1 VNTTFFIREPKRAK
15 QAMEDVERRY
25 ARLLASVTDYVYTV
39 TVEQGRPV
47 TTTHGAGCEAVTG
60 YTSDEFEAY
69 PFLWESM
76 ICKEDLPAVRAHT
89 DRVLDGQK
97 PPPLEFRLI
106 HKNGGERWVKHTT
119 VAHRN
124 ELGQVIAYDGLVSDI
139 TERRQAQD
147 LLSVQYLV
155 TRELA
160 QASSLLD
167 ALTRVVAS
175 VGTVFRSF
183 RWDRAVLWSLDAGA
197 NRLHCAEIWHPLPH
211 QSEEFEVVNRK
222 LAFARGEGMPG
233 RVWASGTLAWI
244 ADLAQDAT
252 CPRAPYAAQLG
263 LRGTCAFPIRRA
275 ETIVG
280 VIELFSREAQQPDQ
294 HLQRVLATLGNQI
307 GQFLEHREAEEQRRL
322 SEQRLQAILDHSPAV
337 IHLKDAEGR
346 YLLVNRRFEQLFGVS
361 RAEVAGLAP
370 HDLFAQ
376 ETADALRN
384 HDLQVLAARAPM
396 EFDETVP
403 QNGELRTY
411 ISVKFPLLDA
421 AGVVYALGSI
431 STDITER
438 KRAEDKLNRAY
449 RELSESEAALKETL
463 QELKSANDQLKAAQL
478 RLIQAAKL
486 ESVGTLAAGVAH
498 EVKNPLQTIL
508 MGLDYLDHNL
518 KAGDSNAPSVL
529 TDMRDAVTRAST
541 IIRGLL
547 EFAAPAAFE
556 LKDDDLNALIEQSL
570 RLISGQAVASQVEV
584 VRDLEC
590 GLPPVSMDR
599 RKMQQVFINLFIN
612 AVQAMARG
620 GVLSVRTRAGRCG
633 RDLDLNSALFPQ
645 FRRGDRLVR
654 VEVQD
659 TGTGISE
666 AHLAKVFDPFFT
678 TKPVGV
684 GSGLGLSVVKKIVDL
699 HGGAIDIRNGPQGGA
714 LVTLVLR
721 TQQEKVA

>member
-1 VNTTFFIREPKRAK
+1 MNTTFFIREPKRAK

-39 TVEQGRPV
+39 TVEQGQPV
-47 TTTHGAGCEAVTG
+47 TTSHGAGCEAVTG
-60 YTSDEFEAY
+60 YTSDEFETD

-89 DRVLDGQK
+89 DRVLDGQT

-106 HKNGGERWVKHTT
+106 HKDGGVRWVKNTT
-119 VAHRN
+119 VAYRD
-124 ELGQVIAYDGLVSDI
+124 ELGRVIAYDGLVSNI
-139 TERRQAQD
+139 TER
-147 LLSVQYLV
+147 
-155 TRELA
+155 
-160 QASSLLD
+160 
-167 ALTRVVAS
+167 
-175 VGTVFRSF
+175 
-183 RWDRAVLWSLDAGA
+183 
-197 NRLHCAEIWHPLPH
+197 
-211 QSEEFEVVNRK
+211 K
-222 LAFARGEGMPG
+222 L
-233 RVWASGTLAWI
+233 
-244 ADLAQDAT
+244 
-252 CPRAPYAAQLG
+252 
-263 LRGTCAFPIRRA
+263 
-275 ETIVG
+275 
-280 VIELFSREAQQPDQ
+280 
-294 HLQRVLATLGNQI
+294 
-307 GQFLEHREAEEQRRL
+307 AEEQRRL

-337 IHLKDAEGR
+337 IHLKDAQGR
-346 YLLVNRRFEQLFGVS
+346 YLLVNRRFEQLFDIS
-361 RAEVAGLAP
+361 HEEVVGLAP
-370 HDLFAQ
+370 HDLFTQ

-384 HDLQVLAARAPM
+384 HDLKVLTARAPM
-396 EFDETVP
+396 EFDETLP

-421 AGVVYALGSI
+421 AGVAYALGSI

-463 QELKSANDQLKAAQL
+463 QELKTADEQLKAAQF

-508 MGLDYLDHNL
+508 MGLDYLEHNL
-518 KAGDSNAPSVL
+518 KAEDANTPSVL
-529 TDMRDAVTRAST
+529 TDMRDAVTRANT

-547 EFAAPAAFE
+547 EFAAPAEFE

-590 GLPPVSMDR
+590 GLPSVSMDR

-612 AVQAMARG
+612 ALQAMARG
-620 GVLSVRTRAGRCG
+620 GVLTLRTRAGRCG
-633 RDLDLNSALFPQ
+633 QDLDLNSALFPQ
-645 FRRGDRLVR
+645 FRRGDRLVK

-721 TQQEKVA
+721 TQQEKAA